1 MEPGGRAGIPRK
13 GVEGDGTK
21 HAVEMGGTPRLEHL
35 SEAVIVP

>member
-13 GVEGDGTK
+13 GVEGDGPK